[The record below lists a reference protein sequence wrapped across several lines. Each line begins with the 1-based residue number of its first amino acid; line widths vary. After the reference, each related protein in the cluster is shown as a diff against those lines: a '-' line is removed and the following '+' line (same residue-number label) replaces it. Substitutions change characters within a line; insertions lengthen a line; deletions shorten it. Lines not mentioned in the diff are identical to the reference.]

1 MTDRIL
7 RIATRKSPLALWQA
21 YHVRDALCR
30 AYSRLQVELVEM
42 VTQGDRILDAPLAKI
57 GGKGLFVK
65 ELEQGLLQGDADIAV
80 HSMKD
85 VPVDFPAGLHLP
97 IIMNRAD
104 PRDAFVSNLYP
115 NFQSLPHNAI
125 VGTSSLRR
133 QSQLLALRPDVQIRS
148 LRGNVGTR
156 LSKLDAGEFD
166 AIILASAG
174 LDRLGLAA
182 RIRERLA
189 PTMML
194 PAIGQ
199 AAIGIECRQD
209 DDNTRQLL
217 APLHDETTRH
227 CVTAE
232 RAINA
237 RLGGGCQVPIAGF
250 AELIDSQIILRGL
263 VADVTGQRILRS
275 EKRGTVTQAIEL
287 GQQVAEALL
296 AQGAQEILDALGD
309 SNSDTE
315 K

>member
-1 MTDRIL
+1 MTIL

-21 YHVRDALCR
+21 EHVRNIL
-30 AYSRLQVELVEM
+30 LQAHPDLTVVLVEM
-42 VTQGDRILDAPLAKI
+42 TTKGDKILDTPLAKI

-275 EKRGTVTQAIEL
+275 EKWGTVTQAIEL

>member
-1 MTDRIL
+1 
-7 RIATRKSPLALWQA
+7 
-21 YHVRDALCR
+21 
-30 AYSRLQVELVEM
+30 
-42 VTQGDRILDAPLAKI
+42 
-57 GGKGLFVK
+57 
-65 ELEQGLLQGDADIAV
+65 
-80 HSMKD
+80 
-85 VPVDFPAGLHLP
+85 VDFPAGLHLP

-296 AQGAQEILDALGD
+296 AQGAQEILDALGVH

>member
-1 MTDRIL
+1 
-7 RIATRKSPLALWQA
+7 
-21 YHVRDALCR
+21 
-30 AYSRLQVELVEM
+30 
-42 VTQGDRILDAPLAKI
+42 
-57 GGKGLFVK
+57 
-65 ELEQGLLQGDADIAV
+65 
-80 HSMKD
+80 MKD

-209 DDNTRQLL
+209 DDNTQQLL

-275 EKRGTVTQAIEL
+275 EKRGIITQAIEL

>member
-1 MTDRIL
+1 MTIL

-21 YHVRDALCR
+21 EHVRNIL
-30 AYSRLQVELVEM
+30 LQAHPDLTIVLVEM
-42 VTQGDRILDAPLAKI
+42 TTKGDKILDTPLAKI

-275 EKRGTVTQAIEL
+275 EKWGTVTQAIEL

-296 AQGAQEILDALGD
+296 AQGAQEILDALGVH